1 MPDPKPIQPEP
12 DIEFARRT
20 DFIYLASGSFLL
32 FQLGEHRLGV
42 PTRHIDTLNIIP
54 LSELPNLPQLRPG
67 DMAIAGIQLGVTV
80 RVKDR
85 NVRVRDLRPLFSASP
100 VENRKENCILLRH
113 SSRLNRAP
121 QVEGVIVDSVRE
133 IQNFSKDRIETF
145 DGRGTPFPPLCLL
158 GRVTFENGLWL
169 LVHLDR
175 LLEHDSTFPPG
186 APAIPNKG
194 M

>member
-1 MPDPKPIQPEP
+1 MPDPKPIPSES

-54 LSELPNLPQLRPG
+54 LSELPDLPQVRHR
-67 DMAIAGIQLGVTV
+67 DTAIAGIQLGVTV

-85 NVRVRDLRPLFSASP
+85 NVRVRDLRPLFSTGP
-100 VENRKENCILLRH
+100 VENRKENGILLRH

-121 QVEGVIVDSVRE
+121 QVEGVIVDGVRD
-133 IQNFSKDRIETF
+133 IQNFSKDRIEPF
-145 DGRGTPFPPLCLL
+145 DGLGTPFPPLCLL
-158 GRVTFENGLWL
+158 GRVTFESRLWL
-169 LVHLDR
+169 LLHLDR
-175 LLEHDSTFPPG
+175 LLEYDSTFPPA
-186 APAIPNKG
+186 APNIPSKG

>member
-1 MPDPKPIQPEP
+1 MPDPKPIPPEP
-12 DIEFARRT
+12 DDSFERRT

-54 LSELPNLPQLRPG
+54 LSELPELPPVRSSN
-67 DMAIAGIQLGVTV
+67 MTIAGVQLGVTV

-85 NVRVRDLRPLFSASP
+85 NVRVRDLRPLFSTGP
-100 VENRKENCILLRH
+100 VENRKGSSILLRH

-121 QVEGVIVDSVRE
+121 LVEGVIVDGVQGV
-133 IQNFSKDRIETF
+133 QNFTKDRIEPF
-145 DGRGTPFPPLCLL
+145 NGRGTPFPPLCLL
-158 GRVTFENGLWL
+158 GRVSFDSQFWL
-169 LVHLDR
+169 LLHLDR
-175 LLEHDSTFPPG
+175 LLECDSTFPPG
-186 APAIPNKG
+186 APTIPNKG

>member
-1 MPDPKPIQPEP
+1 MPDPKPISPDS

-42 PTRHIDTLNIIP
+42 PTRHIDILNIIP
-54 LSELPNLPQLRPG
+54 LNELPDLPPVRSR
-67 DMAIAGIQLGVTV
+67 DMAIAGVQLGVTV
-80 RVKDR
+80 RVKER
-85 NVRVRDLRPLFSASP
+85 NVRVRDLRPVFSAGP

-121 QVEGVIVDSVRE
+121 QVEGVIVDGVQGV
-133 IQNFSKDRIETF
+133 QNFSKDRIEPFT
-145 DGRGTPFPPLCLL
+145 GLGTPFPPLCLL
-158 GRVTFENGLWL
+158 GRVTFESHPWL
-169 LVHLDR
+169 LLHLDR
-175 LLEHDSTFPPG
+175 LLEYDSTFPPG
-186 APAIPNKG
+186 ASTIPKKG